1 MERINLKIIEEVDDT
16 DKVNNETLMQILNIF
31 DEFGNSS
38 ELSQRAIKDTY
49 QEIVNRGHTFNQF

>member
-49 QEIVNRGHTFNQF
+49 